1 MAVWYRNPE
10 PYVRECLE
18 RNVTNYS
25 FDGWFLRRNRVDV
38 ERFINLFLTPPLE
51 YRVLVVDTK
60 GTAELRR
67 GFTRARPAAVY
78 PTWDYKI
85 DDIATLEELL
95 AAPAGADRS
104 ACDDARC
111 LLPERPVYGQEHRVV
126 ITGCPAMSTGIG
138 RRFAGTLRDLQA
150 EYPSGIVHV
159 AGLTSFRIMFGFGF
173 GAVDFSPHDIA
184 RGNRIVLPN
193 GKVIP
198 PDEARRW
205 QKWFSLLGNVPSDMK
220 VPRNRTLYCM
230 KSAEWAS
237 EHFREDL
244 KFAVRRGKSTVDPD
258 AISHKIPTGGSV
270 LSPAIPATVGDKVL
284 CDACSLASHCKYFR
298 DGEVC
303 SVPGSETASLAK
315 LFQSRDPDKII
326 DGLGSL
332 MEVQT
337 DRLEDALEAER
348 EFGGK
353 DGTPLDPEVTK
364 LVNTLFDR
372 GVKLAK
378 LIDPRRF
385 TGPQVAINL
394 AGGQSAL
401 PSTPQQLVAGIMRE
415 LKDQGFTD
423 DQITPELVESFIA
436 QRSGDKS
443 PPAIE
448 APLDVEVVDEDAED
462 PGNAAF

>member
-18 RNVTNYS
+18 HNVTNFS
-25 FDGWFLRRNRVDV
+25 FDAWYLRKHAIEI

-51 YRVLVVDTK
+51 YRVLIVDVK

-95 AAPAGADRS
+95 VSPAGADNA
-104 ACDDARC
+104 ACSDERC
-111 LLPERPVYGQEHRVV
+111 PVAERPVYEQEHRIV
-126 ITGCPAMSTGIG
+126 ITGCPGMNTGIG
-138 RRFAGTLRDLQA
+138 RRFAGTLRDLQE
-150 EYPSGIVHV
+150 EYPSAILHV
-159 AGLTSFRIMFGFGF
+159 TGLVSFRIMFGFGF
-173 GAVDFSPHDIA
+173 GAVDFNPHDIA
-184 RGNRIVLPN
+184 RGNRVVLPN
-193 GKVIP
+193 GKVIQADQTAP
-198 PDEARRW
+198 W
-205 QKWFSLLGNVPSDMK
+205 QKWFALLGNVASDMK

-230 KSAEWAS
+230 KAAEWAS

-244 KFAVRRGKSTVDPD
+244 VFAVRRGKSMVDPD
-258 AISHKIPTGGSV
+258 VVSHKIPTAGVV
-270 LSPAIPATVGDKVL
+270 LSPTATATVGDKVL
-284 CDACSLASHCKYFR
+284 CDQCSLARHCKFFR

-303 SVPGSETASLAK
+303 TLPGSETVSLAK

-337 DRLEDALEAER
+337 ERLEDALGQER

-353 DGTPLDPEVTK
+353 DGAPLDGEVTK

-378 LIDPRRF
+378 LIDPHRF

-394 AGGQSAL
+394 SGGQSAF

-436 QRSGDKS
+436 QRSGADQR
-443 PPAIE
+443 PALE
-448 APLDVEVVDEDAED
+448 APIDVEVVDDAED